1 MRATIQ
7 KWGNSLALRIPKVF
21 SKELGIEEATSVE
34 MRVDNS
40 ALIVKPK
47 KTKKIALKELLAMVN
62 EKNCHE
68 AIETGSAVG
77 KEFW

>member
-21 SKELGIEEATSVE
+21 SKELGIEEATAVE

-40 ALIVKPK
+40 VLIVK
-47 KTKKIALKELLAMVN
+47 IN
-62 EKNCHE
+62 DKNCHE
-68 AIETGSAVG
+68 AIETDPAIG
-77 KEFW
+77 KEVW